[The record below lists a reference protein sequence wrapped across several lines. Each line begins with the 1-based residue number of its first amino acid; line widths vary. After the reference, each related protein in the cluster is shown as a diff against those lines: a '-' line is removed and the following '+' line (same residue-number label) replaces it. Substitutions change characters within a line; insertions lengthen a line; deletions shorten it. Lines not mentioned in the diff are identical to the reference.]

1 MAYNY
6 QLTQQFQQQQNQHQ
20 LGWMNRL
27 QPRPETM
34 QRTINNLNQE
44 LNDFQRRAI
53 RESAQLN
60 EQLYKLQQRINELE
74 TTNRQ
79 LQEQLQGQ
87 LQEQQERNKELT
99 KEKIQPKSR
108 IFTVQPTAKHR
119 NPKLL
124 MRSNPEKAIQR
135 AIEGNH
141 ILKMVVVFPYDD
153 PTANYKKAI
162 QIAAEKSN
170 YFQHL
175 PHYAQ
180 EKDNEMTWEPEEH
193 LCANETKDE
202 ELQRLSPET
211 LRNFYYST
219 SYNTSMIVPE
229 EGSIMAIFTK
239 PKNPYPDSKTPNTSG
254 YGFPFIIKEEHLELN
269 LLENPYDIK
278 LEHLEMDEYNQPK
291 KNPDVR
297 WWF

>member
-1 MAYNY
+1 MAYNSQY
-6 QLTQQFQQQQNQHQ
+6 HLRNQFQHQNQHQ
-20 LGWMNRL
+20 SGWMKRL
-27 QPRPETM
+27 QASPETM
-34 QRTINNLNQE
+34 QRTINNLNQQ
-44 LNDFQRRAI
+44 LNEFQRQAI

-60 EQLYKLQQRINELE
+60 EQLYILQQRINELE
-74 TTNRQ
+74 TTNRE
-79 LQEQLQGQ
+79 LQEQ
-87 LQEQQERNKELT
+87 LQEQQETNKEFT

-124 MRSNPEKAIQR
+124 MRSNPKKAIQR

-162 QIAAEKSN
+162 QITAEKSN
-170 YFQHL
+170 YFKHL
-175 PHYAQ
+175 SHHAQ
-180 EKDNEMTWEPEEH
+180 ANDSEMTWEPEEH

-239 PKNPYPDSKTPNTSG
+239 PKNPYPDNKTPNTSG

-269 LLENPYDIK
+269 LLENPYDIT

-291 KNPDVR
+291 KNPEVR

>member
-1 MAYNY
+1 MAHNY
-6 QLTQQFQQQQNQHQ
+6 QYHLRNQFQHQNQNQ
-20 LGWMNRL
+20 SGWMNRL
-27 QPRPETM
+27 QASPETM
-34 QRTINNLNQE
+34 QRTINNLNQQ
-44 LNDFQRRAI
+44 LNEFQRQAI

-60 EQLYKLQQRINELE
+60 EQLHILQERIHELE
-74 TTNRQ
+74 TTNRE
-79 LQEQLQGQ
+79 LQEQLQE
-87 LQEQQERNKELT
+87 QEHAENSKT
-99 KEKIQPKSR
+99 YKSR
-108 IFTVQPTAKHR
+108 IFTVLPTAKHR

-124 MRSNPEKAIQR
+124 NPKKAIQR

-141 ILKMVVVFPYDD
+141 IIKMVVVLPYDD

-170 YFQHL
+170 YFHHL
-175 PHYAQ
+175 PHHAQ
-180 EKDNEMTWEPEEH
+180 ANDSEMTWEPEEH

-229 EGSIMAIFTK
+229 QGPIMAIFTK
-239 PKNPYPDSKTPNTSG
+239 PKNPYPDNKAPNTSG

-278 LEHLEMDEYNQPK
+278 LEHLEMDEYDQPK
-291 KNPDVR
+291 KNPEVR